1 MLEQTISPGA
11 ALSVLYAF
19 FSYSHLDGELDPS
32 LFAAFSTELEARVS
46 AQFVNDK
53 LNIWRDKNGL
63 LTGVDWNATIEASLR
78 ESKLLIVMLSPK
90 WLGSDY
96 CRKEFTIFRE
106 VERELGMETLVV
118 PLLLR
123 EVASKKKQLTKEQLD
138 IFEHLSARQYKS
150 VLVKEFLNLDEDER
164 DILVESLAEEIAK
177 TLEPLFEAANASVL
191 SAPEPAPKTVEGA
204 VRADATV
211 EGFLASTRSAPAA
224 IDGPADIVLDLTPS
238 APAVMPPHNLPLGSI
253 GDLFMG
259 RDDIMGKLAALLKKH
274 RRPFQGAR

>member
-1 MLEQTISPGA
+1 M
-11 ALSVLYAF
+11 SVLYAF
-19 FSYSHLDGELDPS
+19 FSYAHHDEKLDPG
-32 LFAAFSTELEARVS
+32 LFAAFSTELESRVS

-63 LTGVDWNATIEASLR
+63 LTGVNWNATIEASLR

-138 IFEHLSARQYKS
+138 IFEQLSARQYKS
-150 VLVKEFLNLDEDER
+150 VLVKEFLKLDQDER

-177 TLEPLFEAANASVL
+177 TLEPLFEAANASVV
-191 SAPEPAPKTVEGA
+191 SAPVPAPKTAEAHVH
-204 VRADATV
+204 ADARIKPRMA
-211 EGFLASTRSAPAA
+211 EL
-224 IDGPADIVLDLTPS
+224 IDGDLTPS
-238 APAVMPPHNLPLGSI
+238 APQAALPPHNLPLGSI

-259 RDDIMGKLAALLKKH
+259 RDDIMSKLATRLRKH
-274 RRPFQGAR
+274 QHPFQGAR

>member
-1 MLEQTISPGA
+1 MA
-11 ALSVLYAF
+11 VLYAF
-19 FSYSHLDGELDPS
+19 FSYSHLDGELDPE
-32 LFAAFSTELEARVS
+32 LFGAFSKELESRIS

-63 LTGVDWNATIEASLR
+63 LTGVNWNATIEASLR

-123 EVASKKKQLTKEQLD
+123 EVTSKKKQLSKEQLE
-138 IFEHLSARQYKS
+138 IFEQLSARQYKS

-177 TLEPLFEAANASVL
+177 TLEPLFEAANASVV
-191 SAPEPAPKTVEGA
+191 SAPAPEAVEA
-204 VRADATV
+204 VVRADAFIKRFDHLPDML
-211 EGFLASTRSAPAA
+211 EGILASTRSAPES
-224 IDGPADIVLDLTPS
+224 IDGAADFGLDLTPS
-238 APAVMPPHNLPLGSI
+238 APAVLPPHNLPLATI
-253 GDLFMG
+253 GDLFLG
-259 RDDIMGKLAALLKKH
+259 RDDIMGKLSALLKGH